1 MKRTIILTSAGM
13 LAAISIVFQIVHIGY
28 LSPWGMWIDLV
39 AIPWI
44 LAYFLFG
51 FRGSL
56 ITAVVSSIIIAL
68 VAPSGLVGA
77 SMKFIA
83 TLPMFF
89 TPAIIVYLSKLEIK
103 DIEKWKWF
111 VTVLAASV
119 IMRGIF
125 VIPANYYFAI
135 PVFFGMSPEQAMEFV
150 PPVIMFGLN
159 AIQGAVDFTIAW
171 MLAFRFKLTR
181 FGTV

>member
-1 MKRTIILTSAGM
+1 MKTTILTSAGM

-39 AIPWI
+39 AIPWL
-44 LAYFLFG
+44 LAYFIFG

-56 ITAVVSSIIIAL
+56 ITAIVSSIIIAL
-68 VAPSGLVGA
+68 VAPSGVIGG

-83 TLPMFF
+83 TFPMLF
-89 TPAIIVYLSKLEIK
+89 TPALIVYLSKLKIK
-103 DIEKWKWF
+103 DLEKTKWF
-111 VTVLAASV
+111 VIVLVSSIIV
-119 IMRGIF
+119 RGLF

-135 PVFFGMSPEQAMEFV
+135 PVFFGMSPEQAMGFV
-150 PPVIMFGLN
+150 PPVVMFGLN
-159 AIQGAVDFTIAW
+159 AIQGFIDLTVAW

-181 FGTV
+181 FGTL

>member
-13 LAAISIVFQIVHIGY
+13 LAAVSIVFQIVHIGY
-28 LSPWGMWIDLV
+28 QSPWGMWVDLV

-56 ITAVVSSIIIAL
+56 ITAAVSSIIIAL

-77 SMKFIA
+77 SMKFLA

-89 TPAIIVYLSKLEIK
+89 VPAVIVYLSKLKIK
-103 DIEKWKWF
+103 DIEKTRWF
-111 VTVLAASV
+111 IIILVSSV
-119 IMRGIF
+119 IIRGIF
-125 VIPANYYFAI
+125 VLPVNYYFAI
-135 PVFFGMSPEQAMEFV
+135 PVFFGMSPEQAIAFV
-150 PPVIMFGLN
+150 PPLVMFGLN
-159 AIQGAVDFTIAW
+159 AIQGVVDFAIAW

-181 FGTV
+181 FGTI